1 MQNSISTIINTSRYS
16 RGWHRRPLAVL
27 LLLLAAFPMLLSAA
41 NPERIKIDKGPY
53 LQAVGP
59 DEFTVCWRT
68 NIPSVGWIEV
78 APDDGTHFYKQVRPK
93 YHDARFGRKNI
104 DTFHKVRI
112 TGLEPGK
119 SYRYRVMQSSVL
131 LDEDYTRIIYGE
143 GFGSDILHHDPY
155 KVTTLDPSRKSVKFA
170 VGNDFHEKDSLI
182 TAAFGKAREKGYDF
196 VVFNGDMTTRM
207 KNEDYIFNNYLES
220 ASRHFASDIPLY
232 MNRGNHENR
241 GSYAYHYMD
250 LFPTLTGAPYY
261 GFRQGPVYFLVLD
274 SSEDKPDS
282 DIRNLDIMCH
292 DEYRA
297 QELEWLKKVVETPEF
312 KEAPVKI
319 VFMHMPPDGTPG
331 AWYGVQQLHDQFL
344 PVLNAAGINAMFSGH
359 YHTYKYVP
367 AGTKGYD
374 ANFPIIINDAAVLL
388 EAEADKDGMKVV
400 TYDRNQKPLHKL
412 DFRF

>member
-1 MQNSISTIINTSRYS
+1 MSLIIKPFFKRITAAATSALI
-16 RGWHRRPLAVL
+16 LAMIV
-27 LLLLAAFPMLLSAA
+27 AATATCWGA
-41 NPERIKIDKGPY
+41 ENPERIKIDKGPY

-59 DEFTVCWRT
+59 NEFTVCWRT
-68 NIPSVGWIEV
+68 NLPSVGWIEV
-78 APDDGTHFYKQVRPK
+78 APDDGSHFYKIERPK
-93 YHDARFGRKNI
+93 HFDARFGRKNI
-104 DTFHKVRI
+104 SKFHKVRI
-112 TGLEPGK
+112 SGLEPGK
-119 SYRYRVMQSSVL
+119 SYRYRVMQNSVL

-143 GFGSDILHHDPY
+143 GFGSDILHHSPFR
-155 KVTTLDPSRKSVKFA
+155 VTTLDPNKKSVKFA

-182 TAAFGKAREKGYDF
+182 CQTFAKARDKGYDF
-196 VVFNGDMTTRM
+196 VMFNGDMTTRI
-207 KNEDYIFNNYLES
+207 KNQNYIFDHYLES
-220 ASRHFASDIPLY
+220 ASRLFASDIPLY

-241 GSYAYHYMD
+241 GSYAYNYID
-250 LFPTLTGAPYY
+250 VFPTLSGAPYY

-282 DIRNLDIMCH
+282 DIRNLSIMCH
-292 DEYRA
+292 DEFRE
-297 QELEWLKKVVETPEF
+297 QELEWLKQVVESKEF

-331 AWYGVQQLHDQFL
+331 AWYGVQQLHDKFL
-344 PVLNAAGINAMFSGH
+344 PVLNAAGINVMFSGH
-359 YHTYKYVP
+359 YHSYKYIP

-388 EAEADKDGMKVV
+388 EAEADKEGMKVV